1 MFQMGTDNNEK
12 TNKQMQKDTDN
23 LNEMQSK
30 TYEKEMWP
38 QRDTKS
44 KIKKRNNIQI
54 EGFLKCSE
62 NNLYYK
68 NKSKM

>member
-1 MFQMGTDNNEK
+1 
-12 TNKQMQKDTDN
+12 MQKDTDN

-30 TYEKEMWP
+30 TYENNMWP

-62 NNLYYK
+62 KKLHYK
-68 NKSKM
+68 K

>member
-54 EGFLKCSE
+54 EGFLKYSE
-62 NNLYYK
+62 KKLHYK
-68 NKSKM
+68 K